1 MLTTRHK
8 ASLDRWLAPLARPLI
23 RIGLTPTVLTLS
35 APVIG
40 ALLCLWVLRTRQ
52 VGGFCAAIALA
63 GCLDALDGTVARAS
77 GRATKFGAYLDA
89 VCDRL
94 FEVIVA
100 MTAATLSGHWFLVTG
115 VLAGSLLVSYTKAR
129 AAMEIPIS
137 NQEWPDLMER
147 TERGLLFVAGL
158 AAGWLVPWQPM
169 GQDLFWWTLV
179 VLNVLIYLTVVQR
192 VLRARRLIGERSAR

>member
-8 ASLDRWLAPLARPLI
+8 ARLDQWLAPLARRLN

-40 ALLCLWVLRTRQ
+40 LALCWWVLRTGA
-52 VGGFCAAIALA
+52 VAAFCGAILLA
-63 GCLDALDGTVARAS
+63 GCLDALDGAVARAS

-89 VCDRL
+89 VCDRV

-100 MTAATLSGHWFLVTG
+100 MTAAMLTGYWLPVTG
-115 VLAGSLLVSYTKAR
+115 VLAGSLLVSYAKAR
-129 AAMEIPIS
+129 AAMEISVS

-147 TERGLLFVAGL
+147 TERGVVFVAGL
-158 AAGWLVPWQPM
+158 AAGWLLPWRPM
-169 GQDLFWWTLV
+169 GKDLFWWTLIL
-179 VLNVLIYLTVVQR
+179 LNILICLTVVQR
-192 VLRARRLIGERSAR
+192 VLRARRLIEDRSR

>member
-8 ASLDRWLAPLARPLI
+8 ARLDQWLAPLARQLN

-40 ALLCLWVLRTRQ
+40 AALCLWVLRTRA
-52 VGGFCAAIALA
+52 VAGFCAAILLA
-63 GCLDALDGTVARAS
+63 GCLDALDGAVARAS
-77 GRATKFGAYLDA
+77 GKVTKFGAYLDA
-89 VCDRL
+89 VCDRI

-100 MTAATLSGHWFLVTG
+100 VTAAILTDYWLPITA

-129 AAMEIPIS
+129 AAMEISIS

-147 TERGLLFVAGL
+147 TERGLVFVAGL
-158 AAGWLVPWQPM
+158 AAGWLLPWRPM
-169 GQDLFWWTLV
+169 GRDLFWWTLML
-179 VLNVLIYLTVVQR
+179 LNILIYLTVVQR
-192 VLRARRLIGERSAR
+192 VLRARRLIEARSR

>member
-8 ASLDRWLAPLARPLI
+8 ASLDRWLAPLARQLI

-52 VGGFCAAIALA
+52 VGGFCVAIVLA
-63 GCLDALDGTVARAS
+63 GCLDALDGAVARAG

-100 MTAATLSGHWFLVTG
+100 MTAAALSGYWFLVTG
-115 VLAGSLLVSYTKAR
+115 VLAGSLLVSYAKAR
-129 AAMEIPIS
+129 AAMEVSVS

-147 TERGLLFVAGL
+147 AERGLLFVAGL
-158 AAGWLVPWQPM
+158 AAGWLVPWRPA
-169 GQDLFWWTLV
+169 GHDLFWWALV
-179 VLNVLIYLTVVQR
+179 VLNVLVYLTVVQR